1 MFFEL
6 DFSHEYKSNTVRLVY
21 LSKKSYLLYENL
33 HNKLKFMQKM
43 GFPTIGNPVLKLENQ
58 VLTLV
63 YMVMQHEINC
73 GLYND
78 LVSEN
83 IIDEDLQAQLEGLYE
98 MTNMLAI
105 QYHVY
110 LDRWKILKEQGE
122 KQIIEINQLPISA

>member
-33 HNKLKFMQKM
+33 HNKLKFMQEM
-43 GFPTIGNPVLKLENQ
+43 GFPSIGNPVLKLENQ

-105 QYHVY
+105 QYHTY
-110 LDRWKILKEQGE
+110 LDQWKILKEQGE